1 MPIKP
6 YLQQYSYL
14 HKIKYKSY
22 SNKKEENE
30 CPLNR
35 MFKTTQCRCLLRL
48 S

>member
-1 MPIKP
+1 MLIKP

-22 SNKKEENE
+22 NNKKEENE

-35 MFKTTQCRCLLRL
+35 MFKTTQC
-48 S
+48 